1 MVRWPVLRG
10 THVSEEFGDEIE
22 LTPEEDAALDA
33 FWDSVGEE
41 EKAAAEKKAAKAAA
55 RAAKK
60 RADRA
65 AKKPKPD

>member
-1 MVRWPVLRG
+1 M
-10 THVSEEFGDEIE
+10 HVSEQYGEELE
-22 LTPEEDAALDA
+22 LTSEEDAALDA

-41 EKAAAEKKAAKAAA
+41 EKAAAEKKAAKAAE

-65 AKKPKPD
+65 AKKSK